1 MPHLIEGHQRVTG
14 RDDHHQHVSGAHEH
28 AHLYDMLARQK
39 IVVGLDAEVLPTD
52 VGRAGRDQFGR
63 VSLSTVL

>member
-1 MPHLIEGHQRVTG
+1 MTITTSTSVERMSMRTCMTCL
-14 RDDHHQHVSGAHEH
+14 
-28 AHLYDMLARQK
+28 LAKRLSF
-39 IVVGLDAEVLPTD
+39 GLDAEVLPTD